1 MPIRLRQQGLGRCFP
16 GLPQREP
23 DNHTHFG
30 GAHSHYFSADMPKM
44 NAPKQ
49 RHDLFVV
56 HRTVD
61 CALRNLVAVDMHDRK
76 NGPRLSWID
85 VLEQVPSAER
95 SSSASSKL
103 KDKPDLRSCG
113 SCLSFAI
120 ANDTSNN
127 KVGLIHDGAKGD
139 AESVA

>member
-1 MPIRLRQQGLGRCFP
+1 
-16 GLPQREP
+16 
-23 DNHTHFG
+23 
-30 GAHSHYFSADMPKM
+30 M

-61 CALRNLVAVDMHDRK
+61 RALRNLVAVDMHDRK
-76 NGPRLSWID
+76 NGARLSWID
-85 VLEQVPSAER
+85 VLGQVPSAET

-127 KVGLIHDGAKGD
+127 KVRLIHDGTKGD